1 MKHPARPK
9 AMTVTILRIPQ
20 TLRLGDGS
28 SVNVEELSVQLPI
41 VRDLAYLGDVSEVSC
56 RATTTI
62 YITHTVKLSCEE
74 FNEFCSN
81 LRKPRDWL
89 RGHGGRVND
98 GDLCVEVCSTGN
110 LYLYVNPQGSD
121 YARYLAQ
128 LG

>member
-1 MKHPARPK
+1 
-9 AMTVTILRIPQ
+9 MTVTILRIPQ

-62 YITHTVKLSCEE
+62 YITQTVKLSCEE

-89 RGHGGRVND
+89 RGQGGRVND